1 MAAPLLEKFCK
12 LSLIYFPRR
21 LVEIETSTYL
31 LYNYIL
37 VEVPILSISMGVCI
51 VLVHETGKRLT
62 IIFNDQPIVKA
73 SPSTFSTETSFP
85 TLPQQLKD
93 LSRHILRC
101 T

>member
-1 MAAPLLEKFCK
+1 M
-12 LSLIYFPRR
+12 
-21 LVEIETSTYL
+21 
-31 LYNYIL
+31 
-37 VEVPILSISMGVCI
+37 SMEVCI

-73 SPSTFSTETSFP
+73 NPSTFSTKAFFP